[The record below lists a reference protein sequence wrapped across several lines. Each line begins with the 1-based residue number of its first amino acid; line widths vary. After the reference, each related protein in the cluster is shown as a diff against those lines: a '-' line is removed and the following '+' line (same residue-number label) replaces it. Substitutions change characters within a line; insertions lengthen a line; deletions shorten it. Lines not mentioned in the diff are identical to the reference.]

1 MRWAWL
7 LVFAGCQFSVTLAP
21 ESEIPFCDPNE
32 PMLVAC
38 YELDGTT
45 RDGTANQLHA
55 SMTDVTFI
63 GGMAGLAMQ
72 FGATSAADVADSP
85 KFDVAALTIEAWI
98 APLML
103 PATGQRAGILD
114 MNGQYGFFVHE
125 AGRLQCTAGGAN
137 SLQLDANISTAAW
150 THVACAYDGVTMRV
164 YVNGAKLFEGGG
176 GGAISTGGST
186 GISIGA
192 DNPPGSGSRLIGAI
206 DQVRLWARV
215 RTDAEICEAAGCE

>member
-98 APLML
+98 
-103 PATGQRAGILD
+103 R
-114 MNGQYGFFVHE
+114 
-125 AGRLQCTAGGAN
+125 
-137 SLQLDANISTAAW
+137 
-150 THVACAYDGVTMRV
+150 
-164 YVNGAKLFEGGG
+164 
-176 GGAISTGGST
+176 
-186 GISIGA
+186 
-192 DNPPGSGSRLIGAI
+192 AI
-206 DQVRLWARV
+206 DVAGDRTARRYPRHERSVRVLRPPKPVGSNARPAARIRSSST
-215 RTDAEICEAAGCE
+215 RTSRPRPGLTSRAHTTA

>member
-137 SLQLDANISTAAW
+137 SLADLED
-150 THVACAYDGVTMRV
+150 VTR
-164 YVNGAKLFEGGG
+164 LGGG
-176 GGAISTGGST
+176 KIDLTIGSALDIFGGT
-186 GISIGA
+186 GITYAEAVAFHRRSCGQH
-192 DNPPGSGSRLIGAI
+192 PERQSR
-206 DQVRLWARV
+206 RL
-215 RTDAEICEAAGCE
+215 